1 MPRFLKWALGV
12 LVVLIVVGL
21 GIFFFVAPAEVER
34 AMNGVIEPPPYS
46 VSERAAELHKTL
58 TVADLH
64 ADSLLWGR
72 DLLERGTRA
81 QVDVPRLI
89 EGNVAVQVFS
99 VVSKTPRGLNIDHNT
114 PDSDNI
120 TLLAIAQ
127 RWPIKT
133 LTSLKERALYQAERL
148 KEFAAKS
155 DGKLT
160 LIYSRGDLE
169 RFLARRKVEPG
180 IVAGLLAL
188 EGAQVLEG
196 DPANVDVL
204 FDAGYR
210 MMSPT
215 HFFDNEMAG
224 SAHGVA
230 RKGLTEAG
238 REMIRRMEARGMIVD
253 VAHGS
258 MAQIDDV
265 LAMATKP
272 IVVSHTGVRGTCD
285 NGRNLTDDQLRAIAD
300 KGGLIG
306 IGFWDV
312 AVCGTSADDIA
323 RAQLYV
329 ANLVGAENVGLG
341 SDFDGAVTT
350 PFDATGM
357 AKITEALLKAGMS
370 PADIGEV
377 MGGSQVRFLM
387 ETLPQ

>member
-1 MPRFLKWALGV
+1 VPRFLKWALGV
-12 LVVLIVVGL
+12 LVVLILVGL

-34 AMNGVIEPPPYS
+34 GMNAVIEPPPYS
-46 VSERAAELHKTL
+46 VSERAGELHRTL

-72 DLLERGTRA
+72 DLLKKGTRG

-114 PDSDNI
+114 ADSDNI

-127 RWPIKT
+127 RWPPRT
-133 LTSLKERALYQAERL
+133 WNSLKERALYQAERL

-160 LIYSRGDLE
+160 MIYSRGDLE
-169 RFLARRKVEPG
+169 RFLARRKVEPD
-180 IVAGLLAL
+180 IVAGVLAL

-224 SAHGVA
+224 SAHGAA
-230 RKGLTEAG
+230 RTGLTEAG

-285 NGRNLTDDQLRAIAD
+285 NGRNLTDDQVRAIAD

-312 AVCGTSADDIA
+312 AVCGTSADDVA

-370 PADIGEV
+370 PADVGEV